1 MTLPLSNSRPP
12 QTSEKSKDENTNTEI
27 SHVKLIVFRDL
38 KVLLFRLITIESYC
52 FGFISVK
59 KKFVLK
65 LNPEIWEHTE
75 TLLKR
80 SRTGQET

>member
-1 MTLPLSNSRPP
+1 MFWFH
-12 QTSEKSKDENTNTEI
+12 I
-27 SHVKLIVFRDL
+27 S
-38 KVLLFRLITIESYC
+38 
-52 FGFISVK
+52 K

-80 SRTGQET
+80 SRTGQETRANDQSRCKEALRLVKLILEEETKGTVK